1 MASNSPRKITYQQVL
16 EEDARETNN
25 YQLLNDY
32 RQNKRPRLQNA
43 QLLVSNITG
52 PGQKCEF
59 KLRVA
64 SKQEKDTKIGK
75 LLSLILMDENRC
87 YIKGLAWR
95 DMAADVGNRIQV
107 DHVYKITNV
116 SVKEKNAAQQHF
128 SWVTTKWE
136 ITFSKFSSVEEV
148 LNGPYF
154 PLLKFEFQKY
164 EDIVQ
169 LPMETVIDVIGLFK
183 EEVSRNRN
191 GKYEE
196 YVEMID
202 TENRKIF
209 VAVRLEGQLPSTTL
223 ARLKTILSFKGV
235 KKSHSDTF
243 YVFEDSFVKVD
254 YESPEFESIRAW
266 REGGVQSSNS
276 HTRTIFF

>member
-1 MASNSPRKITYQQVL
+1 MASNSPRKLTYQQVL
-16 EEDARETNN
+16 EEDARDTNN

-32 RQNKRPRLQNA
+32 LQNKRPRLQNA

-116 SVKEKNAAQQHF
+116 SVKEKKAAQQHF

-136 ITFSKFSSVEEV
+136 IGFSKFSSVVEH
-148 LNGPYF
+148 F
-154 PLLKFEFQKY
+154 PSEFLLRKFN
-164 EDIVQ
+164 
-169 LPMETVIDVIGLFK
+169 
-183 EEVSRNRN
+183 S
-191 GKYEE
+191 
-196 YVEMID
+196 
-202 TENRKIF
+202 KILHSGG
-209 VAVRLEGQLPSTTL
+209 RSPK
-223 ARLKTILSFKGV
+223 RTILPL
-235 KKSHSDTF
+235 TQ
-243 YVFEDSFVKVD
+243 
-254 YESPEFESIRAW
+254 I
-266 REGGVQSSNS
+266 
-276 HTRTIFF
+276 